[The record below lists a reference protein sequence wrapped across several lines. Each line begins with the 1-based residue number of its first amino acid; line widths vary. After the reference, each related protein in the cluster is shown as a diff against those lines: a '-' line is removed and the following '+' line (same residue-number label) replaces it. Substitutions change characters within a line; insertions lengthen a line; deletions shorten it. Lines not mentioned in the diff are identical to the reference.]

1 MFGRWAPEAKGSRY
15 FSMLSLEWF
24 RRARWISLGLA
35 LAMSPSA
42 LVGCA
47 PSEED
52 PAPYEDG
59 AIDEIANV
67 TQTAVKR
74 QSIGNCWIY
83 ATLGWVE
90 SMNRTR
96 TGVSANYSESYVTF
110 WDWFTK
116 ITSGGSGVGS
126 TTTNNVTTRTIETG
140 GSWQLAATLIKQRG
154 IMTEGDFIPDEAT
167 AEMSA
172 RQAAAERIV
181 NQSLSDGGE
190 LATLEARR
198 DGARVFAVLARAWS
212 LSPSVVTTL
221 KNVFGNGGE
230 KRFDSYSSRATST
243 RTRAK
248 PASSIL
254 VRTAVRSGTTVTQVN
269 TTLAD
274 VLPGGT
280 YAWRAYDYPGTWN
293 TSARPEAMRRMLR
306 ALNADAPVIV
316 SWLVDFNAL
325 DNSGAF
331 RMEQLRTAA
340 RPGRQGGHLTVLHDY
355 QATVAGGRVLAAGQP
370 ASVADR
376 ELALTVMPDFIRVKN
391 SWGVSRSDRA
401 SMQGYYDLYLT
412 YLHGPIDWV
421 NESNPMGP
429 RSQYAPLNE
438 MIIPQGF

>member
-1 MFGRWAPEAKGSRY
+1 MAT
-15 FSMLSLEWF
+15 LELL

-35 LAMSPSA
+35 LAMTPSA

-47 PSEED
+47 PTEDD

-59 AIDEIANV
+59 TIDEIANV
-67 TQTAVKR
+67 TQSAVKR

-96 TGVSANYSESYVTF
+96 TGVEANYSESYITF

-116 ITSGGSGVGS
+116 ITSGGSGVSS
-126 TTTNNVTTRTIETG
+126 TTMNGVTRREIETG
-140 GSWQLAATLIKQRG
+140 GSWQLAASLIKQRG
-154 IMTEGDFIPDEAT
+154 IMTEGDFIPDEST

-172 RQAAAERIV
+172 RQAAAERAV
-181 NQSLSDGGE
+181 NTALSDGGE

-198 DGARVFAVLARAWS
+198 DGARVLTVLARAWN
-212 LSPSVVTTL
+212 LSPSIMTTI
-221 KNVFGNGGE
+221 KNVFGNAGE
-230 KRFDSYSSRATST
+230 RRFDAYTNRATST

-248 PASSIL
+248 PASSIQI
-254 VRTAVRSGTTVTQVN
+254 RTAVRSGTTISNVN
-269 TTLAD
+269 ATLAD
-274 VLPGGT
+274 VLPGGR

-325 DNSGAF
+325 DNTGAF
-331 RMEQLRTAA
+331 RMEQLRTSA

-355 QATVAGGRVLAAGQP
+355 QATLAGGRVLAAGQP
-370 ASVADR
+370 ASAADR
-376 ELALTVMPDFIRVKN
+376 ELALTVMPDFLRVKN

-401 SMQGYYDLYLT
+401 SMQGYYDLYLS
-412 YLHGPIDWV
+412 YLHGPINWV

-429 RSQYAPLNE
+429 TTQYTPLNE